1 MSDRTLVLLKPDTVE
16 RGLVGEVLRRF
27 EAKGLTIVA
36 LDLRTLDTDILARHY
51 EEHVGK
57 GFYAD
62 LVAFMS
68 RGPVVALVLEGPED
82 TWEVVRTM
90 MGATNPRKAAPGTV
104 RGDLG
109 ILFTENLVHG
119 SDSLESARARDR
131 HFLPES
137 VTNRRS
143 ATLDEP
149 APIVAQASRASS
161 AFGGAEVVMAR
172 NNPLAIGRDLAIDLG
187 TANTLIYSRG
197 QGIVLNEP
205 SVVAIDISDGR
216 PVAVGLEAKRMMGR
230 TPGRIKTIRPL
241 KDGVIA
247 DFEVCEKMLRFF
259 IQKVHASR
267 WSKPR
272 MVICV
277 PSGITGVEQ
286 RAVQDAAEYA
296 GRASRYT
303 SSKSR
308 WRPRSAPT
316 CRFTSRAAT

>member
-82 TWEVVRTM
+82 TWEVVRAM

-119 SDSLESARARDR
+119 SDSLESAQR
-131 HFLPES
+131 E
-137 VTNRRS
+137 
-143 ATLDEP
+143 
-149 APIVAQASRASS
+149 I
-161 AFGGAEVVMAR
+161 
-172 NNPLAIGRDLAIDLG
+172 AI
-187 TANTLIYSRG
+187 
-197 QGIVLNEP
+197 
-205 SVVAIDISDGR
+205 
-216 PVAVGLEAKRMMGR
+216 
-230 TPGRIKTIRPL
+230 
-241 KDGVIA
+241 
-247 DFEVCEKMLRFF
+247 FF
-259 IQKVHASR
+259 
-267 WSKPR
+267 PNL
-272 MVICV
+272 
-277 PSGITGVEQ
+277 
-286 RAVQDAAEYA
+286 
-296 GRASRYT
+296 
-303 SSKSR
+303 
-308 WRPRSAPT
+308 
-316 CRFTSRAAT
+316 